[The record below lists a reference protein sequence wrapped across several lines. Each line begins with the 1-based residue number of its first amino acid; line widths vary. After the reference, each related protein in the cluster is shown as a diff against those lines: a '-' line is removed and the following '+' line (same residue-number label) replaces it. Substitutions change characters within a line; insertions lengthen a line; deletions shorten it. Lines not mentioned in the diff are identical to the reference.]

1 MYIGSNLVPKKTSIN
16 IMHWLGTI
24 TDKKFEML
32 EVNYGIESATELQ
45 ISHIK
50 HG

>member
-1 MYIGSNLVPKKTSIN
+1 MYGASNLIPKKTSIN

-24 TDKKFEML
+24 TNKNFEML
-32 EVNYGIESATELQ
+32 EVNYDFESATELQ
-45 ISHIK
+45 INHIK